1 MNKGDPFNS
10 KIKEILKKDEWF
22 AALQFKKQKLLT
34 KYAQSRMFQKETLSS
49 LIETHSV
56 NLNFSKSVKL
66 GHIARTLEA
75 MSYDNHGND
84 FNLVWETFE
93 RVQKDMSGG
102 LTPGMSLENFV
113 IASQKIDPAMYGLM
127 EMLTSQSFDSE
138 RLWSSDGFCG
148 GSALNYF
155 QGLLLQSLY
164 LKSVALRAQGL
175 QMNDG
180 QFKEFSDGVEEIKSK
195 QYSSCSCKFLFIIY
209 RFTVNNLMQG

>member
-10 KIKEILKKDEWF
+10 KVKEILKKDEWF

-56 NLNFSKSVKL
+56 NLNLANSVKL
-66 GHIARTLEA
+66 GHIASVLDT

-138 RLWSSDGFCG
+138 RLWSLEGFCG
-148 GSALNYF
+148 GSVLNYF
-155 QGLLLQSLY
+155 QGFLLQSLY

>member
-1 MNKGDPFNS
+1 MV
-10 KIKEILKKDEWF
+10 KEILKKDEWF
-22 AALQFKKQKLLT
+22 AALQFNKQKLLT

-93 RVQKDMSGG
+93 RVQKDMSSG
-102 LTPGMSLENFV
+102 LTPGMSLENFE

-127 EMLTSQSFDSE
+127 EMLTSKSFNSE
-138 RLWSSDGFCG
+138 RLWSPEGYCG
-148 GSALNYF
+148 GSVLNYF
-155 QGLLLQSLY
+155 QGLLVQSLY
-164 LKSVALRAQGL
+164 LNSVALKAQGL
-175 QMNDG
+175 QIND
-180 QFKEFSDGVEEIKSK
+180 SDLKKFMDEVEEIKSK

-209 RFTVNNLMQG
+209 RFTVNTLIQD

>member
-1 MNKGDPFNS
+1 MLQNK
-10 KIKEILKKDEWF
+10 
-22 AALQFKKQKLLT
+22 
-34 KYAQSRMFQKETLSS
+34 TLSS
-49 LIETHSV
+49 LKESHSL
-56 NLNFSKSVKL
+56 NLDLAKSVKI
-66 GHIARTLEA
+66 GHIASMLET
-75 MSYDNHGND
+75 MYFDNHGSD
-84 FNLVWETFE
+84 LNLVWETFE

-195 QYSSCSCKFLFIIY
+195 QYSSCSCKFLLIIY

>member
-1 MNKGDPFNS
+1 MNKGVPFNF
-10 KIKEILKKDEWF
+10 KVKEILKKDEWF

-49 LIETHSV
+49 LIKTHSV
-56 NLNFSKSVKL
+56 NLNFSKSVEL
-66 GHIARTLEA
+66 GHIASMLDA

-138 RLWSSDGFCG
+138 RLWSSDGICG
-148 GSALNYF
+148 GSALDYF

-164 LKSVALRAQGL
+164 LKSVSLRAQGI
-175 QMNDG
+175 QIKDID
-180 QFKEFSDGVEEIKSK
+180 FKKFMDEVEEIKSK
-195 QYSSCSCKFLFIIY
+195 QYSSCSCKLLFIIY
-209 RFTVNNLMQG
+209 RFTVNTLIQG